1 MAAKQFPKSW
11 PPLVVREF
19 EDIKQAYRVL
29 RDLVRALDD
38 LRRKILEVGNDHAA
52 LIDAAKTA
60 APTFTSSDQT
70 VAIDTRLEIAH
81 SLGAK
86 PSLVQV
92 TLKCT
97 TANANYSV
105 GDEILW
111 GGSRNSVTN
120 NGVNFFFN
128 ATNISIIQGDNI
140 DVLDHNT
147 PFAAIT
153 ITPSSWRWVVR
164 AWK

>member
-19 EDIKQAYRVL
+19 EDFKQAYKVL
-29 RDLVRALDD
+29 RDLVRSLDD
-38 LRRKILEVGNDHAA
+38 LRRKVLEVGNDHAV
-52 LIDAAKTA
+52 LIDTA
-60 APTFTSSDQT
+60 LPVPNFTSSDQT
-70 VAIDTRLEIAH
+70 VAINTLLIVAH
-81 SLGAK
+81 GLVTK
-86 PSLVQV
+86 PTLVQV

-105 GDEILW
+105 GDEVIW
-111 GGSRNSVTN
+111 GGTRNSVTN
-120 NGVNFFFN
+120 NGVNFFFDI
-128 ATNISIIQGDNI
+128 TNIGIVQGDAI

-153 ITPSSWRWVVR
+153 ITPTSWRWVVR